1 MQTIEQSTSRA
12 GSSSRSI
19 ELREEGELKLP
30 QIGPDDG
37 PADWPEPSW
46 TVQLTHAA
54 FILSCL
60 SPVALEERRKEMQA
74 EPFVLD

>member
-1 MQTIEQSTSRA
+1 MQAIEQSTFCA
-12 GSSSRSI
+12 GSSSRSSQ
-19 ELREEGELKLP
+19 LSEESDLGLP
-30 QIGPDDG
+30 EIGPDDG

-46 TVQLTHAA
+46 TVQLAHAA

-74 EPFVLD
+74 EPFILD